1 MMNLTNTTKILR
13 LHNANKENKMDIST
27 LRKMRTTN
35 FAKISGEFE
44 KIANPQ
50 SDSKSYQDDRFWK
63 LEADKA
69 GNGTATIRFLPNP
82 DTNELPWVR
91 IFNHG
96 FQGPTGKWYIEN
108 SLTTINEPD
117 PVGEL
122 NSKLWN
128 TGNEADKEVARKQK
142 RKLTYI
148 ANVMIVSD
156 PKHPENEGQV
166 RLFRFGKKIFDKIM
180 DKARPTFEDETPVNV
195 FDLWEGAD
203 FKLRQR
209 KVEGYANYDQSTF
222 MEPST
227 VADDE
232 AELLSVMGKV
242 HDLKEF
248 TDRKNFK
255 TYEELSRKLASVLN
269 TEGSAG
275 QTAAQMSTMDDD
287 TPEPTRV
294 AKATTAKVSVSKS
307 DDGDDDAMSFF
318 KKIAM
323 ED

>member
-1 MMNLTNTTKILR
+1 
-13 LHNANKENKMDIST
+13 MDINT
-27 LRKMRTTN
+27 LRKMRGTN

-50 SDSKSYQDDRFWK
+50 SESKSYQDDRVWK

-82 DTNELPWVR
+82 NGDDLPWVR
-91 IFNHG
+91 VFNHG

-108 SLTTINEPD
+108 SLTTIGEAD

-122 NSKLWN
+122 NSRLWN
-128 TGNEADKEVARKQK
+128 SGNEADKEIARKQK

-148 ANVMIVSD
+148 ANVLIVSD

-222 MEPST
+222 MEPSA
-227 VADDE
+227 VADSED
-232 AELLSVMGKV
+232 ELLAVMSKV

-248 TDRKNFK
+248 LDAKNFK
-255 TYEELSRKLASVLN
+255 SYEELSRKLASVLN

-275 QTAAQMSTMDDD
+275 QTAAQLAEDDD
-287 TPEPTRV
+287 APAVTKVVT
-294 AKATTAKVSVSKS
+294 KATTAKVKVSQ

>member
-1 MMNLTNTTKILR
+1 
-13 LHNANKENKMDIST
+13 MDINT
-27 LRKMRTTN
+27 LRKMRSTN

-50 SDSKSYQDDRFWK
+50 SDTKSYQDDRFWK

-69 GNGTATIRFLPNP
+69 GNGTATIRFLPNQDP
-82 DTNELPWVR
+82 NELPWVR

-108 SLTTINEPD
+108 SLTTIGQND

-122 NSKLWN
+122 NSRLWN
-128 TGNEADKEVARKQK
+128 TGNEADKEIARKQK

-148 ANVMIVSD
+148 ANVLIVSD

-166 RLFRFGKKIFDKIM
+166 KLFRFGKKIFDKIM

-222 MEPST
+222 MEPSAI
-227 VADDE
+227 ADSED
-232 AELLSVMGKV
+232 ELLEVMGKV

-248 TDRKNFK
+248 VDPKNFK

-269 TEGSAG
+269 SEASVG
-275 QTAAQMSTMDDD
+275 QSAAQMAEEEEDAPRT
-287 TPEPTRV
+287 TKV
-294 AKATTAKVSVSKS
+294 AKPASKVSVASS
-307 DDGDDDAMSFF
+307 DEGDDEAMSFF

>member
-1 MMNLTNTTKILR
+1 
-13 LHNANKENKMDIST
+13 MDINT
-27 LRKMRTTN
+27 LRKMRGTN

-50 SDSKSYQDDRFWK
+50 SESKSYQDDRVWK

-82 DTNELPWVR
+82 NGDDLPWVR

-108 SLTTINEPD
+108 SLTTIGEAD

-122 NSKLWN
+122 NSRLWN

-148 ANVMIVSD
+148 ANVLIVSD

-222 MEPST
+222 MEPSA

-232 AELLSVMGKV
+232 EELLAIMGKV

-248 TDRKNFK
+248 VDPKNFK
-255 TYEELSRKLASVLN
+255 SYEELSRKLASVLN

-275 QTAAQMSTMDDD
+275 QTAAQLAEDDD
-287 TPEPTRV
+287 APAPTKV
-294 AKATTAKVSVSKS
+294 VTKAAPTKVKVSQ